1 MNGLIDT
8 HNFIWSDLNPDLL
21 SPTVRAFIEDIDN
34 QLFLSIASVW
44 EMQIKV
50 QNGKLTL
57 QYPLPEMIRIQQEI
71 NGIQVLPI
79 SLAHVYAL
87 EKLPLHHRD
96 PFDRIMIAQARA
108 ESLTI
113 LSADEIF
120 SQYPVQLLR

>member
-8 HNFIWSDLNPDLL
+8 QNFIWWDMKKGSL
-21 SPTVRAFIEDIDN
+21 SPQVYDFLEDEDN

-50 QNGKLTL
+50 QNGKLAL
-57 QYPLPEMIRIQQEI
+57 QYSLPEMIRIQQET

-87 EKLPLHHRD
+87 SELPFHHRD
-96 PFDRIMIAQARA
+96 PFDRIIIAQARV
-108 ESLTI
+108 ENLI
-113 LSADEIF
+113 LLSADEVF
-120 SQYPVQLLR
+120 NQYPVQIFK